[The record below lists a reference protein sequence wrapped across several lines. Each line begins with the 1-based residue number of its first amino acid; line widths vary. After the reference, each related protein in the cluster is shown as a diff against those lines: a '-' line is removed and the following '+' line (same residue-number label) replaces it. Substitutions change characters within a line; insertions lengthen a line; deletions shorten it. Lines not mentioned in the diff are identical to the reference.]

1 MGNTDV
7 AKGITVAKS
16 DIAKVVITLET
27 PQQLAAIKGKVT
39 GLAASRYAT
48 TRVEIKGPITIIGSL
63 QTSIRDDG
71 TFEFPAVT
79 PGSYTLSL
87 TSVPEFTPLTLNLDS
102 TDTANVSV
110 VVPGR

>member
-1 MGNTDV
+1 MDV
-7 AKGITVAKS
+7 TKGITVGKS
-16 DIAKVVITLET
+16 DISDVVITLDT
-27 PQQLAAIKGKVT
+27 PQQLAAIKGKVS

-48 TRVEIKGPITIIGSL
+48 TRVEIKGPITIIGSM
-63 QTSIRDDG
+63 QTNIRDDG

-110 VVPGR
+110 VVPSR